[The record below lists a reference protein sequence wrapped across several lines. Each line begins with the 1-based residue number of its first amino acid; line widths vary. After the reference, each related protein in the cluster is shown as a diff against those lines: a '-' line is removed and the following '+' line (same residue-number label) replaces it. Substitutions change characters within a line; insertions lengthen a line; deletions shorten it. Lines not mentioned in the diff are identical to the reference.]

1 MKKKGDK
8 KISLFYFFYKKM
20 LDRLTGLCYTIIR
33 KGKEIKKMKR
43 EQYYKN
49 KRTGERTESHKQAM
63 EWYRAKDEIEVWY
76 FSETLSEWIC
86 GVEWVW

>member
-1 MKKKGDK
+1 
-8 KISLFYFFYKKM
+8 M
-20 LDRLTGLCYTIIR
+20 LDNPDNVCYNEVTKEI
-33 KGKEIKKMKR
+33 KEIKKMKR

-76 FSETLSEWIC
+76 YSETLSEWIC
-86 GVEWVW
+86 GIEWTW

>member
-1 MKKKGDK
+1 MRPGVLYYNQKRKGD
-8 KISLFYFFYKKM
+8 
-20 LDRLTGLCYTIIR
+20 
-33 KGKEIKKMKR
+33 KKMKR

>member
-1 MKKKGDK
+1 
-8 KISLFYFFYKKM
+8 
-20 LDRLTGLCYTIIR
+20 
-33 KGKEIKKMKR
+33 MKR
-43 EQYYKN
+43 EQYYQN

-63 EWYRAKDEIEVWY
+63 EWYRAKNEVQVWY